1 MNLPECEFSLF
12 VIYCRAHTVFI
23 LMQITVLSGIPHV
36 HTFEL
41 NPVLLLTLKFI
52 FSISVLSKPEAV
64 VFGVQLYFALNVI
77 MSLYSMTYHI

>member
-1 MNLPECEFSLF
+1 MNLPEYEFFLF
-12 VIYCRAHTVFI
+12 VIYCTAHTVFI
-23 LMQITVLSGIPHV
+23 LIQITVLSAIPHV

-52 FSISVLSKPEAV
+52 FSISVLSKPEAE

-77 MSLYSMTYHI
+77 MSLYSMTYNI